1 MSSKYVRGVKRNQI
15 IQRWLQGIEDPEYE
29 VFPTKKEGKYIVKLR
44 ETKLVDQTNNDVD
57 KQSVDVDVDK
67 QSVDVANDVESETE
81 STPPPPVIKQR
92 RPRTSSSTIPSTRPD
107 STINLEILEQ
117 LRNLGEEIRNDRF
130 KKEQKQYIKHV
141 VNKELSKSRIRSRYV
156 PEMFPE
162 SVESEPVEP
171 KPVEPE
177 PQPQPVEPEPVIEQ
191 PIFRSRIRR

>member
-44 ETKLVDQTNNDVD
+44 ETKLEDQTNIDVD
-57 KQSVDVDVDK
+57 KQSVDVDADK
-67 QSVDVANDVESETE
+67 QSVDVDNDVESETE
-81 STPPPPVIKQR
+81 STPPPVIKQR

>member
-44 ETKLVDQTNNDVD
+44 ETRLVDQTNNDVD

-67 QSVDVANDVESETE
+67 QSVDVDNDVESETE

-130 KKEQKQYIKHV
+130 KKEQKQYI
-141 VNKELSKSRIRSRYV
+141 NKELSKSRIRSRYV
-156 PEMFPE
+156 PDMFPE
-162 SVESEPVEP
+162 SVESE
-171 KPVEPE
+171 PVEPE
-177 PQPQPVEPEPVIEQ
+177 PQPQPVEPEPVSEQ

>member
-107 STINLEILEQ
+107 SI
-117 LRNLGEEIRNDRF
+117 
-130 KKEQKQYIKHV
+130 
-141 VNKELSKSRIRSRYV
+141 S
-156 PEMFPE
+156 P
-162 SVESEPVEP
+162 
-171 KPVEPE
+171 
-177 PQPQPVEPEPVIEQ
+177 
-191 PIFRSRIRR
+191 

>member
-44 ETKLVDQTNNDVD
+44 ETRLVDQTNNDVD
-57 KQSVDVDVDK
+57 KQSVDVDADK

-177 PQPQPVEPEPVIEQ
+177 PQPQPVEPEPIIEQ

>member
-44 ETKLVDQTNNDVD
+44 ETKLEDQTNIDVD
-57 KQSVDVDVDK
+57 KQSVDVT
-67 QSVDVANDVESETE
+67 NDVESETE
-81 STPPPPVIKQR
+81 STPPPVIKQR

-177 PQPQPVEPEPVIEQ
+177 PQPQPVEPEPLIEQ